1 MLKKKLVSLTA
12 LLLAAVL
19 MVEMMPAEGVR
30 AAAAVAQKVFVTI
43 LEPSMV
49 YESVYGFING
59 VATVKDKDEKY
70 ALIDTTGKE
79 IVQRGKYKNISITT
93 VSKSMVVV
101 DNSNHAYIMDYAEHV
116 QHDLGVCSSASIQ
129 KVRDNASGQ
138 YAAQVV
144 VETETSY
151 KYFGFDGTLKGE
163 QPKGSSGSSNVIGKL
178 TETGKYTNVSETYSN
193 GQSYYIATIEDSA
206 KNLRTYEIFDSSM
219 NKTATIENAD
229 SYDDMGGYIKARYRE
244 EVIDGDDVISEYKE
258 ELVTYNGKVIINRG
272 EEFNRVKVNY
282 YSGTV
287 FIRFD
292 SKNCWKEIDASGNIL
307 GEYADYDD
315 IEAFASNEY
324 LMVSKYVYD
333 NDDIKCSHYYLISRK
348 DNSMVDIGESKGIT
362 SEYINKN
369 YCIKVNTENY
379 AYSDKPGYKL
389 LDLKGNVVFDS
400 SKYKGLCDGV
410 EIDGRYLKVYSENKD
425 AEGNV
430 KGYSKCVIYNMDG
443 TEFFNVGECEYIGM
457 GSSKI
462 YVHRMNQSEEIY
474 DMNKNLICVY
484 DYAKYTTYGYE
495 YDGYIPVR
503 SQDGKWGIVRLIA
516 NPALATPAPAVTATP
531 APAANNNAAKTPAA
545 VKAHAKVKAYK
556 VAAGKKKVT
565 VTLPKLKNGVKGYKV
580 EYSLKKNFKK
590 SGSLTKAKSKVV
602 IKKLKSKKTYY
613 VRVKAY
619 KLNGKKKVFSKK
631 WSAVK
636 KVKVK

>member
-59 VATVKDKDEKY
+59 VASVKDKDEKC

-116 QHDLGVCSSASIQ
+116 QHDLGVCSHAYIQ
-129 KVRDNASGQ
+129 KVRDNATNQ

-163 QPKGSSGSSNVIGKL
+163 QPKGSSGSSNVIEKL
-178 TETGKYTNVSETYSN
+178 TETGKYTNVSETYFN
-193 GQSYYIATIEDSA
+193 GQSYYRATIEDSA

-229 SYDDMGGYIKARYRE
+229 SYDDLGGYIRVRYRE
-244 EVIDGDDVISEYKE
+244 EINDGDDVINEYKE
-258 ELVTYNGKVIINRG
+258 ELVAYNGKVIIKRG

-287 FIRFD
+287 FVRFD
-292 SKNCWKEIDASGNIL
+292 SKKCWKEIDASGNIL

-348 DNSMVDIGESKGIT
+348 DNSMVDIGESKGTKAI
-362 SEYINKN
+362 S
-369 YCIKVNTENY
+369 
-379 AYSDKPGYKL
+379 P
-389 LDLKGNVVFDS
+389 
-400 SKYKGLCDGV
+400 
-410 EIDGRYLKVYSENKD
+410 RYL
-425 AEGNV
+425 AP
-430 KGYSKCVIYNMDG
+430 
-443 TEFFNVGECEYIGM
+443 
-457 GSSKI
+457 SS
-462 YVHRMNQSEEIY
+462 VS
-474 DMNKNLICVY
+474 
-484 DYAKYTTYGYE
+484 
-495 YDGYIPVR
+495 R
-503 SQDGKWGIVRLIA
+503 S
-516 NPALATPAPAVTATP
+516 
-531 APAANNNAAKTPAA
+531 
-545 VKAHAKVKAYK
+545 
-556 VAAGKKKVT
+556 
-565 VTLPKLKNGVKGYKV
+565 
-580 EYSLKKNFKK
+580 
-590 SGSLTKAKSKVV
+590 
-602 IKKLKSKKTYY
+602 
-613 VRVKAY
+613 
-619 KLNGKKKVFSKK
+619 
-631 WSAVK
+631 
-636 KVKVK
+636 